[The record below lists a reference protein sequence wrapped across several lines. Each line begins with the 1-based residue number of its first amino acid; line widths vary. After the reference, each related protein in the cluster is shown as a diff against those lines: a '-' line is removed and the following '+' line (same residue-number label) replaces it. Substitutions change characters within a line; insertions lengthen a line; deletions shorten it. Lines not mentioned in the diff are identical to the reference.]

1 VIKRITD
8 WGSEYSHGYSFK
20 KIFLK
25 GRFNHWL
32 AAGNMIKENPVWGV
46 GCGLFEQKYKTY
58 HDKTDLFWYARTH
71 CVPLRICAEGGFV
84 TFTAFLI
91 FLLLV
96 IIRLSYGFTRRARK
110 KEPEWSRLTR
120 TMAIIFLMIFISS
133 FFTDIFYENSE
144 SVIFLSI
151 LSACGAL
158 GNKHTTRFLRQH
170 FLFLKRK
177 IMNIE
182 YDLNMFFVG
191 IGWEY
196 LGFIKIKFII
206 KFSILFVLITIIYL
220 GISNASITR
229 RKLFSEGKLS
239 YGFLNHYKKQWY
251 IIGSHAMTGFIADC
265 PAFSFSYK
273 SFNVKMAQLDQ
284 SLDFYINNALI
295 GSLPLDSISAQIIY
309 CDISDFSGDK
319 VKIDFKVNN
328 TFVPLKE
335 KWFIDSHEY
344 GAVITKPK
352 QINDKLTAIRTN
364 AHKDQK
370 IKWIRSY

>member
-1 VIKRITD
+1 
-8 WGSEYSHGYSFK
+8 
-20 KIFLK
+20 
-25 GRFNHWL
+25 
-32 AAGNMIKENPVWGV
+32 
-46 GCGLFEQKYKTY
+46 
-58 HDKTDLFWYARTH
+58 
-71 CVPLRICAEGGFV
+71 
-84 TFTAFLI
+84 
-91 FLLLV
+91 
-96 IIRLSYGFTRRARK
+96 
-110 KEPEWSRLTR
+110 
-120 TMAIIFLMIFISS
+120 MAIIFLMIFISS

-144 SVIFLSI
+144 SIIFLSI
-151 LSACGAL
+151 ISACGAL
-158 GNKHTTRFLRQH
+158 GSKHTSRFLSQH

-196 LGFIKIKFII
+196 LGFIKIKSII
-206 KFSILFVLITIIYL
+206 KFSILLVLITIIYF
-220 GISNASITR
+220 GISNVSLKR

-251 IIGSHAMTGFIADC
+251 IIGSHAMTGFIANH
-265 PAFSFSYK
+265 PVFSFSYK
-273 SFNVKMAQLDQ
+273 SFNVKMAQLGQ
-284 SLDFYINNALI
+284 FLDLYINNVLI
-295 GSLPLDSISAQIIY
+295 GSLPLDSISEQIIY
-309 CDISDFSGDK
+309 CDISDFSGKK

-352 QINDKLTAIRTN
+352 QIDDNLTVIHTD